1 MPKKFY
7 SLLLSFIWISSVFG
21 QNQKAP
27 DFAIKVYE
35 DLYKNLYITK
45 KIEKPQLI
53 YVNDDNSKIIVFK
66 PSQNGEKSK
75 LIIGSEFINLT
86 RSFGVDSMNALAF
99 VMGHEMAHIFLEQSD
114 NIEKVGGGYA
124 NKDLKKELKQVKD
137 SLYSKIFERQA
148 DEWAIFYSHL
158 GGYKT
163 THVADKILDKVY
175 THFKLPNKLH
185 GYPELKERKI
195 IAASSA
201 LKMKLLLERFELA
214 NLCIMSKN
222 YDVSINM
229 LQAILNEGFKSSEI
243 YNNLGVC
250 LMLKVIQSDTTFQK
264 YEWPIFLD
272 AKSKLSSIQQR
283 DIFGVDIKETLF
295 KAIEYFKLAS
305 EDKENKQANLNLAIA
320 HLLLDI
326 SKEDIEND
334 HINECNYFLNKV
346 SNKLTQTNTLKGI
359 LAHYLGKVE
368 EAKQILLDDSEVNVI
383 SKRNFNLLFDNKQ
396 NASRSESPLSS
407 ILNSEENLAEL
418 FFDSKGIIRDS
429 SSLGT
434 KPLLPSFSNISV
446 DKKTTKKI
454 ECLRIFDKSLN
465 TKVYIAKLNISS
477 ENLSENL
484 LKDYSEFVFD
494 SNLYKYYIY
503 MDWIIRIDLKG
514 IKTIYK
520 TR

>member
-1 MPKKFY
+1 
-7 SLLLSFIWISSVFG
+7 LSYVDDDKSEI
-21 QNQKAP
+21 
-27 DFAIKVYE
+27 
-35 DLYKNLYITK
+35 IT
-45 KIEKPQLI
+45 
-53 YVNDDNSKIIVFK
+53 FK

-75 LIIGSEFINLT
+75 LIIGSEFIKVIRT
-86 RSFGVDSMNALAF
+86 FDADSMNALAF
-99 VMGHEMAHIFLEQSD
+99 VMGHEMAHIFLEQSE
-114 NIEKVGGGYA
+114 NIEKIGGGYA
-124 NKDLKKELKQVKD
+124 NKNLRNELEQITD

-163 THVADKILDKVY
+163 THLADKILDKVY
-175 THFKLPNKLH
+175 THFKLKNKLS
-185 GYPELKERKI
+185 GYPDLKDRKI
-195 IAASSA
+195 IAAASA

-243 YNNLGVC
+243 YNNLGIC
-250 LMLKVIQSDTTFQK
+250 LILKVIQSDTIFQK

-272 AKSKLSSIQQR
+272 SKSKLGSIQQR
-283 DIFGVDIKETLF
+283 DIFGVDVKETLY

-305 EDKENKQANLNLAIA
+305 EDKESKIANLNLAIS

-346 SNKLTQTNTLKGI
+346 SNNLNQTYTLKGI
-359 LAHYLGKVE
+359 LSHYLGKFDE
-368 EAKQILLDDSEVNVI
+368 SKQILFNQPETNI
-383 SKRNFNLLFDNKQ
+383 IAKRNYNLLFGNKS
-396 NASRSESPLSS
+396 NFSIIENPLKC
-407 ILNSEENLAEL
+407 LLKFEENLPEL
-418 FFDSKGIIRDS
+418 FFDSKGIVRDS
-429 SSLGT
+429 ASRGN
-434 KPLLPSFSNISV
+434 KPILPSFSNISV
-446 DKKTTKKI
+446 DIKTT
-454 ECLRIFDKSLN
+454 EAMQCSRIFEKSLN
-465 TKVYIAKLNISS
+465 TKIYIAKLNLSG

-503 MDWIIRIDLKG
+503 LDWIIRIDLKG
-514 IKTIYK
+514 NKTIYK

>member
-1 MPKKFY
+1 MSKIFY
-7 SLLLSFIWISSVFG
+7 IVLLSILGVKIGFS
-21 QNQKAP
+21 QYQKAP
-27 DFAIKVYE
+27 DFANKVYE

-45 KIEKPQLI
+45 KVEKPVLS
-53 YVNDDNSKIIVFK
+53 YVDDDKTEIITFK

-75 LIIGSEFINLT
+75 LIIGSEFIKVIRT
-86 RSFGVDSMNALAF
+86 FDADSMNALAF

-201 LKMKLLLERFELA
+201 LKMKLLLERFDLA
-214 NLCIMSKN
+214 NLCLMSKN
-222 YDVSINM
+222 YDVAKNIFE
-229 LQAILNEGFKSSEI
+229 AILNEGFKSSEI

-250 LMLKVIQSDTTFQK
+250 LMLKVIQSDTLFQK
-264 YEWPIFLD
+264 YQWPIFLD
-272 AKSKLSSIQQR
+272 SKSKLSSIQQR

-295 KAIEYFKLAS
+295 KAIEYFRLAS
-305 EDKENKQANLNLAIA
+305 EDKENKLANLNLAIA
-320 HLLLDI
+320 HLLIDI
-326 SKEDIEND
+326 SKEDLEND

-359 LAHYLGKVE
+359 LAHYIGKFD
-368 EAKQILLDDSEVNVI
+368 EAEQILLDNSEINII
-383 SKRNFNLLFDNKQ
+383 SKRNYNLLFGNKS
-396 NASRSESPLSS
+396 NLLSIENPLKSV
-407 ILNSEENLAEL
+407 LKFEENLPEL
-418 FFDSKGIIRDS
+418 FFDSKGIVRDS
-429 SSLGT
+429 ASRGT
-434 KPLLPSFSNISV
+434 KPILPSFSNISI
-446 DKKTTKKI
+446 DIKTT
-454 ECLRIFDKSLN
+454 ERMQCSRIFEKSLN
-465 TKVYIAKLNISS
+465 TKIYIAKLNSS
-477 ENLSENL
+477 GENLSENL

-514 IKTIYK
+514 NKTIYK